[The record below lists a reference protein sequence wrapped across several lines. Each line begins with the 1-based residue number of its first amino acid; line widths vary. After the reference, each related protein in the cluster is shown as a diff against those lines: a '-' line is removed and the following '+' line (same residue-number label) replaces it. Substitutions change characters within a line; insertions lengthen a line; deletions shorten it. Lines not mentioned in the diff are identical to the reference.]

1 MKRTL
6 LAVLLLFPL
15 YSAFAQEKPV
25 FDRMDV
31 FGLEWVENP
40 QISPDGNWVVYQR
53 RGMDIMRDRRTSR
66 LWIVDLATGLHRK
79 LTSDDV
85 DESSPQ
91 WSPDGSRIAY
101 TRGAEGNG
109 AEVFL
114 YWVASGVSARLTQ
127 LERAPGNLTWSPD
140 GTLLAFTMLDP
151 ASAPK
156 LVAPPAKP
164 KGADWADPPRVEDR
178 LKHEADGSGY
188 TEPGARQLYVVS
200 AEGGVARQLTSGDF
214 RHGGPLSWTPD
225 GSQLLFGGNR
235 SQDWEYDF
243 DNSEVYSYELN
254 SGRIRA
260 LTSQQGPDR
269 EATVSPDGRL
279 VAFTGFAD
287 RQQTYQISRLYVMN
301 LDGSNRREIET
312 GLDRSVSDPVWAA
325 DGSGLYVQYD
335 DRGDTKIGFIPL
347 DGGHKIVAE
356 QLGGTSIGRPYS
368 GGSFS
373 VAEDGTIAYTHGSP
387 ERPAELAVLGGG
399 SRADRIVTDLNGDL
413 LAHRRLGAVAEI
425 NYSST
430 VDGRNIQGWVV
441 TPPAFD
447 STRTYPLLV
456 ENHGGPIS
464 NYGPWFSPEV
474 QLYAAAGYVV
484 FYPNPRGSTGY
495 GEEFGNLLYHDYPG
509 DDYQDVMDGVDYL
522 LRRSYLSE
530 DSLYVTGGSAGGIMS
545 AWMIGKNKRFEAA
558 AVVKPVVNWISKT
571 LVADNYFGY
580 ANTRYPGQPW
590 ENPEIYWAFSPLS
603 LVANVETPTL
613 VMVGTADLRTPLSE
627 AKQLYHALKLR
638 KVPTMLVEIPGSYH
652 FIANRPSQMIT
663 KVDHVLAWFARYRG

>member
-1 MKRTL
+1 MKHTL
-6 LAVLLLFPL
+6 LACLFLLPL
-15 YSAFAQEKPV
+15 WSAFAQEQPV

-31 FGLEWVENP
+31 FGLEWVDNP

-53 RGMDIMRDRRTSR
+53 RGMDIMRDRRTSS
-66 LWIVDLATGLHRK
+66 LWLKDIAGGAHRK

-85 DESSPQ
+85 NESSPR
-91 WSPDGSRIAY
+91 WSPDGGRIAY
-101 TRGAEGNG
+101 TRSAEGNG
-109 AEVFL
+109 AEIFV
-114 YWVASGVSARLTQ
+114 YWVESGVSARLTQ
-127 LERAPGNLTWSPD
+127 LERSPGNLTWSPD
-140 GTLLAFTMLDP
+140 GSQLAFTMLDP
-151 ASAPK
+151 GSTPQ
-156 LVAPPAKP
+156 LVTPPAKP
-164 KGADWADPPRVEDR
+164 KGAEWADPPRIENR

-188 TEPGARQLYVVS
+188 MEPGNTQLYLVS
-200 AEGGVARQLTSGDF
+200 AEGGVARQLTSGNY
-214 RHGGPLSWTPD
+214 RHGGPLSWSPD
-225 GSQLLFGGNR
+225 GRQIIFGGNR
-235 SQDWEYDF
+235 AEDWEYDF
-243 DNSEVYSYELN
+243 DNSEVYSYDLG
-254 SGRIRA
+254 SGQIRA
-260 LTSQQGPDR
+260 LTSRRGPDR

-279 VAFTGFAD
+279 IAFTGFAD

-325 DGSGLYVQYD
+325 DGSGLYVQYND
-335 DRGDTKIGFIPL
+335 LGDTKIGFIPL
-347 DGGHKIVAE
+347 RGGNEVVAG

-373 VAEDGTIAYTHGSP
+373 VAKNGTIAYTHGTP
-387 ERPAELAVLGGG
+387 QRPAELAIMSSDRR
-399 SRADRIVTDLNGDL
+399 SRSIVTNLNGDL
-413 LAHRRLGAVAEI
+413 LPYRSLGTVREV
-425 NYSST
+425 NYPST

-447 STRTYPLLV
+447 STQTYPLLV

-464 NYGPWFSPEV
+464 NYGPWFSPEI

-484 FYPNPRGSTGY
+484 FYPNPRGSTSY

-522 LRRSYLSE
+522 LQRSYLSE

-545 AWMIGKNKRFEAA
+545 AWMIGKNNRFEAA

-571 LVADNYFGY
+571 LVADNYYGY

-590 ENPEIYWAFSPLS
+590 ENPEVYWSFSPLS

-638 KVPTMLVEIPGSYH
+638 KVPTLLVEIPGSYH